1 MSLSAFTQK
10 IEELN
15 RNTEFQRQKI
25 DEVYAALQAIDP
37 SSPDAKSK
45 RSEAIQAFNAVQ
57 SEFGPDR
64 EKIRQ
69 EALALRESL
78 TGEERIQADQLYEAA
93 VIIGRNTRDFQQKTV
108 IPFSNALKDK
118 IAAGNKET
126 NPSEADKASEEK
138 VTNAGVASAST
149 SEQSS
154 VDGRT
159 QTSSTEKSESSPLGR
174 TMPAPAGAMPK
185 TPSAASVNFKSIT
198 GEEQPKDMRVKIRV
212 PRNYLTQLTSGITEK
227 SKVLEQFSG
236 IIFPYTPQIGFEHKA
251 EYSAQQPLHSNFT
264 QYFYQRSSVSA
275 INISGKFTVSNED
288 DAIVY
293 IATIHLLRALTK
305 MRYGGTTGDADSGSP
320 PPVCRLDAYG
330 TFQLDNVPV
339 VISSFKT
346 DLPDNVD
353 YYTVGKKTST
363 IGNRLYEK
371 TSVPVIST
379 ISLNLLPVYSRDE
392 MQKFNVT
399 QWLNEKYVRKAGYL

>member
-10 IEELN
+10 IEEIY
-15 RNTEFQRQKI
+15 QII
-25 DEVYAALQAIDP
+25 DTMKEKFAVE
-37 SSPDAKSK
+37 KEK
-45 RSEAIQAFNAVQ
+45 IQALDVSSSDALEQWQAAKKSINDFNVEQVTKYNTFIREANAIRSGLSKEEEVQ
-57 SEFGPDR
+57 ANE
-64 EKIRQ
+64 
-69 EALALRESL
+69 LA
-78 TGEERIQADQLYEAA
+78 
-93 VIIGRNTRDFQQKTV
+93 KTV
-108 IPFSNALKDK
+108 ISQFNTLKSTNRQETINAFADVKRK
-118 IAAGNKET
+118 IDSGKKET
-126 NPSEADKASEEK
+126 NPSEADQASQEK
-138 VTNAGVASAST
+138 VANAGVASASA

-154 VDGRT
+154 VDGQT

-174 TMPAPAGAMPK
+174 TMPAPSGAMPK
-185 TPSAASVNFKSIT
+185 TPTAASVNFKSIT

-212 PRNYLTQLTSGITEK
+212 PRNYLTQLTSGLTEK

-251 EYSAQQPLHSNFT
+251 EYSAQQPLHSNYT

-275 INISGKFTVSNED
+275 ITITGKFTVSNED